1 MVTAELPGY
10 QRHRLLLVTG
20 PIRNR
25 VALRQFLSEE
35 IGEVSVMSP
44 DGNPDRVLDAA
55 RDGYQAVLVD
65 LPAGERVYL
74 CARIR
79 GGSSVAVLVLGDTN
93 GSDAAACLDAGAD
106 DYLTH
111 PERLHEV
118 AARVRARMRR
128 APASGPAGRRLE
140 SAGVSMD
147 MDRHEVEVDGRLVIL
162 PLKQFRLLELLLSHA
177 GQVVSNRVIVD
188 HVWGPLERVDRNT
201 VQAHVA
207 RLRQTL
213 DNEEVAR
220 RIRAVPGVGYTF
232 PR

>member
-1 MVTAELPGY
+1 MMADLVGD

-35 IGEVSVMSP
+35 IGDVTVVTT
-44 DGNPDRVLDAA
+44 DGNLDTVLGVVCQ
-55 RDGYQAVLVD
+55 GYQAVLVD

-74 CARIR
+74 CARLR
-79 GGSSVAVLVLGDTN
+79 GATDVPVLVLGDTS
-93 GSDAAACLDAGAD
+93 GSDAPACLDAGAD
-106 DYLTH
+106 DYMSH

-128 APASGPAGRRLE
+128 APVAGPGERLLHC
-140 SAGVSMD
+140 GGITMD
-147 MDRHEVEVDGRLVIL
+147 LDRHNVEVEGRLVIL
-162 PLKQFRLLELLLSHA
+162 PLKQFRLLELLLTHA
-177 GQVVSNRVIVD
+177 GQVVSNRAIVE

-213 DNEEVAR
+213 GNEEVAR